1 MASDNLDARVDR
13 AVGRIEARLDRFEAR
28 VDRAV
33 ERIEAKLDRGF
44 GRVDVRMEAEHRK
57 TRECIDKYHR
67 RTVLIVLG
75 GLALA
80 TAILAIV
87 IAVT

>member
-1 MASDNLDARVDR
+1 MAISDLEATVEC
-13 AVGRIEARLDRFEAR
+13 AVERIEARLDRFEAR
-28 VDRAV
+28 LDRFG
-33 ERIEAKLDRGF
+33 ERIEAEVELLVARDI
-44 GRVDVRMEAEHRK
+44 AEHRK
-57 TRECIDKYHR
+57 TREFIDKYHR

-75 GLALA
+75 GLAVA

>member
-1 MASDNLDARVDR
+1 MAIDNL
-13 AVGRIEARLDRFEAR
+13 EAR

-33 ERIEAKLDRGF
+33 ERIEARLDRF
-44 GRVDVRMEAEHRK
+44 EAKVDRVVERIEAEVELLVARDIAEHRK
-57 TRECIDKYHR
+57 TRECIDKHHR
-67 RTVLIVLG
+67 RTVILVLG

>member
-1 MASDNLDARVDR
+1 MAIDNL
-13 AVGRIEARLDRFEAR
+13 EAR

-33 ERIEAKLDRGF
+33 ERIEARLDRF
-44 GRVDVRMEAEHRK
+44 EATLERAVERIEMRIDAQHSE
-57 TRECIDKYHR
+57 TRAYIDKYHR
-67 RTVLIVLG
+67 RTVVIILG
-75 GLALA
+75 GLAVA

>member
-1 MASDNLDARVDR
+1 MAIDNL
-13 AVGRIEARLDRFEAR
+13 EAR

-33 ERIEAKLDRGF
+33 ERIEARLDRF
-44 GRVDVRMEAEHRK
+44 EATVDRFEATLERAVERIEMRIDAQHSE

-67 RTVLIVLG
+67 RTVILVLG
-75 GLALA
+75 GLAVA

>member
-1 MASDNLDARVDR
+1 MAIDNL
-13 AVGRIEARLDRFEAR
+13 EAR

-33 ERIEAKLDRGF
+33 ERIEAKLENEI
-44 GRVDVRMEAEHRK
+44 GRIDGRIDAQHSETRAYIAESHL
-57 TRECIDKYHR
+57 

>member
-1 MASDNLDARVDR
+1 MAIDNL
-13 AVGRIEARLDRFEAR
+13 EAAL
-28 VDRAV
+28 DRAV
-33 ERIEAKLDRGF
+33 ERIEMRIDAQHS
-44 GRVDVRMEAEHRK
+44 E
-57 TRECIDKYHR
+57 TRAYIDKYHR
-67 RTVLIVLG
+67 RTVVIILG

>member
-1 MASDNLDARVDR
+1 MAISDL
-13 AVGRIEARLDRFEAR
+13 EATVE
-28 VDRAV
+28 RAV
-33 ERIEAKLDRGF
+33 ERIEAKMDRVAE
-44 GRVDVRMEAEHRK
+44 RIEAEVDLLVARDIAEHRK

-67 RTVLIVLG
+67 RTVIIVLG
-75 GLALA
+75 GLAVA

>member
-1 MASDNLDARVDR
+1 MAIDNL
-13 AVGRIEARLDRFEAR
+13 EAR

-33 ERIEAKLDRGF
+33 ERIEAKLDRF
-44 GRVDVRMEAEHRK
+44 EARLDRFEATLERAVERIEMRIDAQHRK
-57 TRECIDKYHR
+57 TRECIDKHHR

-75 GLALA
+75 GLAVA

>member
-1 MASDNLDARVDR
+1 MAISDLEATVERTVE
-13 AVGRIEARLDRFEAR
+13 RIEARLDRFDAKMDR
-28 VDRAV
+28 VA
-33 ERIEAKLDRGF
+33 ERIEAE
-44 GRVDVRMEAEHRK
+44 VDLLVARDIAEHRK

-67 RTVLIVLG
+67 RTVLIILG
-75 GLALA
+75 GLAVA